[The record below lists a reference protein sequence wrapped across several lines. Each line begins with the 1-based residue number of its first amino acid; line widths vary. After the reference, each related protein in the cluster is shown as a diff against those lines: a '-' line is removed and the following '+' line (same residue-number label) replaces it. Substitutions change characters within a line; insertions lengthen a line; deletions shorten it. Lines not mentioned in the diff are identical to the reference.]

1 MWNTCLIGRGWKSR
15 EGWSRPVLTGDGDI
29 TFQPSFGGWFRVF
42 LVAGSF
48 RRQFG
53 IGMVASRLSM
63 GFVVRVRCPVP
74 GPPRSRSLSFAGRAG
89 VFAGMVAS
97 WLVAVL
103 CVVGFAVVMAQVRRP
118 VPFRTRKLRP
128 GTVMVLH
135 SRGCGRVA
143 RRRICLV
150 GLLLVCVLVDRPE
163 GVHFLFWPGLAWLVS
178 GRIGQKGRPGSAGG
192 TGRRLRASWFIRF
205 IGVAGYTGMPCITS
219 YRNVAPSRIRSCITT
234 RQRLSR
240 PPTRVG
246 VNVVLS
252 CGCIGAI
259 SAEPGI
265 LRIAIRNPATHS
277 SPSTN
282 RSNPTPARRAINRA
296 GNNAD
301 EGSARLRHA
310 RLYEKGCELRGKRD
324 CTIRQR
330 AMCGTAES
338 AERLS
343 AEQVV
348 NPGLHV

>member
-1 MWNTCLIGRGWKSR
+1 MGLRGPVARMWNTCLIGRGWKSR

-29 TFQPSFGGWFRVF
+29 TFRPFLVDGRFRVF

-163 GVHFLFWPGLAWLVS
+163 GVHFFVIVPGLLYRAGLVGVGVRTDRAEETPFLFVYLS
-178 GRIGQKGRPGSAGG
+178 VCLFCLLLFPGVSPTERDISAG
-192 TGRRLRASWFIRF
+192 
-205 IGVAGYTGMPCITS
+205 
-219 YRNVAPSRIRSCITT
+219 
-234 RQRLSR
+234 LSHMAD
-240 PPTRVG
+240 VG
-246 VNVVLS
+246 GIYVLL
-252 CGCIGAI
+252 
-259 SAEPGI
+259 EH
-265 LRIAIRNPATHS
+265 L
-277 SPSTN
+277 
-282 RSNPTPARRAINRA
+282 
-296 GNNAD
+296 
-301 EGSARLRHA
+301 L
-310 RLYEKGCELRGKRD
+310 
-324 CTIRQR
+324 
-330 AMCGTAES
+330 
-338 AERLS
+338 
-343 AEQVV
+343 
-348 NPGLHV
+348 